1 MASREVTITAAAQI
15 ARERRGRCREVT
27 VTARGRGTA
36 AAEWLIT
43 LKVIII
49 CMESIDNKFCDSS
62 NEMIYFAE

>member
-49 CMESIDNKFCDSS
+49 CMESIDKEIN
-62 NEMIYFAE
+62 FAIHLMK